1 MSRAFVDE
9 DRHEE
14 PKFVPPRAP
23 LPEGVSNY
31 VTENGLKE
39 LERELEE
46 WEQKLQSLMQEEEK
60 DEREK
65 RLKANFINDSM
76 SLLRERI
83 ATAEVVFADDQSRDD
98 IRFGA
103 KVSLKIGNAAKQTLQ
118 IVGVDDADVTKKQV
132 ACTSRLAGAMIGKK
146 EGEDATLKLGGE
158 SRPIKILK
166 ISY

>member
-14 PKFVPPRAP
+14 PMFVPPRAP
-23 LPEGVSNY
+23 LPEGVNNY

-39 LERELEE
+39 LEEELEE
-46 WEQKLQSLMQEEEK
+46 WEQKLQLLLQEEEK

-83 ATAEVVFADDQSRDD
+83 ATAEIVSADNQSRED

-103 KVSLKIGNAAKQTLQ
+103 KVTLKIGKAAKQTLQ
-118 IVGVDDADVTKKQV
+118 IVGVDEADVKKKKI
-132 ACTSRLAGAMIGKK
+132 AFTSPLARAIIGKK
-146 EGEDATLKLGGE
+146 EGESATLNLGGE
-158 SRPIKILK
+158 ARPIKILK
-166 ISY
+166 IRY

>member
-39 LERELEE
+39 LEEELEE

-76 SLLRERI
+76 SLLRKRI
-83 ATAEVVFADDQSRDD
+83 ATAEVVSLDEQPRDD
-98 IRFGA
+98 VRFGA
-103 KVSLKIGNAAKQTLQ
+103 KVSLKIGKAAKQTLQ
-118 IVGVDDADVTKKQV
+118 IVGVDEADVKKKKI
-132 ACTSRLAGAMIGKK
+132 AFTSPLARAIIGKK
-146 EGEDATLKLGGE
+146 EGEDATLSLGGE
-158 SRPIKILK
+158 SRPIKIFK

>member
-39 LERELEE
+39 LERVLEE
-46 WEQKLQSLMQEEEK
+46 WEQKLQSLMQEEEN

-65 RLKANFINDSM
+65 KLKSNFINDSM
-76 SLLRERI
+76 SILRLRI
-83 ATAEVVFADDQSRDD
+83 AKVDVITDIDHIRDD
-98 IRFGA
+98 IR
-103 KVSLKIGNAAKQTLQ
+103 V
-118 IVGVDDADVTKKQV
+118 
-132 ACTSRLAGAMIGKK
+132 
-146 EGEDATLKLGGE
+146 
-158 SRPIKILK
+158 
-166 ISY
+166 

>member
-1 MSRAFVDE
+1 M
-9 DRHEE
+9 
-14 PKFVPPRAP
+14 
-23 LPEGVSNY
+23 
-31 VTENGLKE
+31 KE
-39 LERELEE
+39 LEEELAE
-46 WEQKLQSLMQEEEK
+46 WEQKLQLLSREEGK

-83 ATAEVVFADDQSRDD
+83 ATAEVVPGEPRED

-103 KVSLKIGNAAKQTLQ
+103 KVTLKIGKAAKQTLQ
-118 IVGVDDADVTKKQV
+118 IVGVDEADVKKKKI
-132 ACTSRLAGAMIGKK
+132 AFTSPLARAIIGKK
-146 EGEDATLKLGGE
+146 EGEDAILKLGGE